1 MKNKKIFIVSTI
13 CFIFIISISTIV
25 TIHQYNIYE
34 TKIDNVFFEI
44 VGVIKEKYP
53 EVEEEKVLKS
63 LSITKQN
70 EIQEGKDIL
79 KKYGIDEEVIYG
91 LEEMKYSSIKYN
103 SIIIFSS
110 FIIYILILLISMMKE
125 KREVEKINEYIR
137 KISNREYEL
146 KINENSEYELS
157 KLKNELYKI
166 TVMLKEEAENSNKTK
181 KEYQIFMEDVSHQL
195 KTPLTSISIM
205 LDNMLENSNM
215 DRNIREV
222 FLNEISRQIKNIN
235 WLVISLL
242 KLAKLDSNTV
252 EFEKKEILVKDI
264 IQDAKK
270 SLEIPLEIKE
280 QTMEKNGDGN
290 VKIVGDYNWEKEAI
304 TNIIKNCIEHT
315 ENNKKIYINY
325 EENNFY
331 TKVKIQDEGKGIGKD
346 EIKHIFDRFF
356 KGSNS
361 SENSIG
367 IGLAISK
374 SIIEKDNGYIICTSE
389 INKGTTFEI
398 KYMKK

>member
-280 QTMEKNGDGN
+280 QIMEING

>member
-1 MKNKKIFIVSTI
+1 VEKEELTLKDYSKNHRLDIDKVVEDYYGYIYMIVKNIKSI
-13 CFIFIISISTIV
+13 GILEEDMEEIISDV
-25 TIHQYNIYE
+25 FLALWKNYANLVQE
-34 TKIDNVFFEI
+34 TKIKPYLAGIAKN
-44 VGVIKEKYP
+44 
-53 EVEEEKVLKS
+53 VLKNKYRK
-63 LSITKQN
+63 TKIDYPISDYEEQLVSPYTLEIISEEREQN
-70 EIQEGKDIL
+70 EMIKDTLKIL
-79 KKYGIDEEVIYG
+79 KPE
-91 LEEMKYSSIKYN
+91 
-103 SIIIFSS
+103 
-110 FIIYILILLISMMKE
+110 
-125 KREVEKINEYIR
+125 
-137 KISNREYEL
+137 
-146 KINENSEYELS
+146 
-157 KLKNELYKI
+157 
-166 TVMLKEEAENSNKTK
+166 
-181 KEYQIFMEDVSHQL
+181 EYQIFMEDVSHQL

-280 QTMEKNGDGN
+280 QTMEINGDGN

>member
-13 CFIFIISISTIV
+13 CFILIISVSTIV
-25 TIHQYNIYE
+25 TIHQYNTYE
-34 TKIDNVFFEI
+34 TKIDNVFFSI
-44 VGVIKEKYP
+44 VGIIKEKYP
-53 EVEEEKVLKS
+53 EVEEEKILKS
-63 LSITKQN
+63 LNILDEK

-79 KKYGIDEEVIYG
+79 KKYGIDGEVIYG

-103 SIIIFSS
+103 CIIIVSS

-181 KEYQIFMEDVSHQL
+181 REYQIFMEDVSHQL

-205 LDNMLENSNM
+205 LDNMLENSDM
-215 DRNIREV
+215 DKNTRDI
-222 FLNEISRQIKNIN
+222 FLNEISRQVKNIN

-280 QTMEKNGDGN
+280 QTIEVNGDSN
-290 VKIVGDYNWEKEAI
+290 VKFIGDYNWEKEAI

-315 ENNKKIYINY
+315 GNNKKIYINY

-346 EIKHIFDRFF
+346 ELKHIFDRFF

>member
-280 QTMEKNGDGN
+280 QIMEING

-331 TKVKIQDEGKGIGKD
+331 TKVKIQDEGKGKGKD

>member
-1 MKNKKIFIVSTI
+1 M
-13 CFIFIISISTIV
+13 
-25 TIHQYNIYE
+25 
-34 TKIDNVFFEI
+34 EI
-44 VGVIKEKYP
+44 
-53 EVEEEKVLKS
+53 
-63 LSITKQN
+63 
-70 EIQEGKDIL
+70 
-79 KKYGIDEEVIYG
+79 
-91 LEEMKYSSIKYN
+91 
-103 SIIIFSS
+103 
-110 FIIYILILLISMMKE
+110 
-125 KREVEKINEYIR
+125 
-137 KISNREYEL
+137 
-146 KINENSEYELS
+146 
-157 KLKNELYKI
+157 
-166 TVMLKEEAENSNKTK
+166 
-181 KEYQIFMEDVSHQL
+181 
-195 KTPLTSISIM
+195 
-205 LDNMLENSNM
+205 
-215 DRNIREV
+215 
-222 FLNEISRQIKNIN
+222 
-235 WLVISLL
+235 
-242 KLAKLDSNTV
+242 
-252 EFEKKEILVKDI
+252 
-264 IQDAKK
+264 
-270 SLEIPLEIKE
+270 
-280 QTMEKNGDGN
+280 NGDGN